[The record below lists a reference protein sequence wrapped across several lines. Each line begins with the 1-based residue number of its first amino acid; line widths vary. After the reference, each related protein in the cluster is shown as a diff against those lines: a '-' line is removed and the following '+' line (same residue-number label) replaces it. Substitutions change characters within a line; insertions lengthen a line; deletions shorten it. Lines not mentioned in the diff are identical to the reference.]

1 MNFVDPIE
9 ITRKVIDG
17 IYEGVTTVELDNLAA
32 ETAAYKTTTHPDYAV
47 LAARIAISNLHKE
60 TKKSFSQVIQ
70 DLHDYVNPKTGRP
83 SSMISEETFNTVMK
97 HRELLDSAII
107 YERDFHYN
115 FFGFKTLERS
125 YLLRI
130 NGKVAERPQ
139 HMLMRVA
146 VGIHGEDIESA
157 IETYNYMSEK
167 AFTHASPTLFN
178 AGTPH
183 PQMSSCFLV
192 SMKEDSIEGIY
203 DTLKT
208 CAMISK
214 TAGGIGLN
222 IHNIRGTGSYIAGTN
237 GVSNGIVPMLRV
249 FNNTA
254 RYVDQ
259 GGNKR
264 PGAFAIYLEPWHPD
278 VFEFVD
284 LRKNHGKDEVRAR
297 DLFLAMWVPDL
308 FMKRVEKNEDWSLMC
323 PAEAPGLADCYGEEF
338 EELYERYEREGRA
351 KRSVKAQK
359 LWYAILEAQIET
371 GNPFMLYKDAAN
383 RKSNQKNLGTIKS
396 SNLCTEIMEYSS
408 PEETAVCNLASIAL
422 PTFIEGTGASKI
434 YNFQRLHDVA
444 KVVCK
449 NLNRIIDINYYPVPS
464 ARRSNM
470 RHRPIGIG
478 VQGLADAFMIMG
490 YPFDSQE
497 ARRLN
502 LQIFE
507 TIYHAA
513 LERSCELAEQYGTYE
528 TYQGSPASQGILQY
542 DMWNRTPTDLWDWA
556 SLKAKIAQHG
566 LRNSLLLA
574 PMPTASTS
582 QILGFNECFEPY
594 TNNIYMRR
602 VLAGE
607 FQVVNPWL
615 LRELVEL
622 GLWNDSMKQKII
634 AHGGSIQNIPGI
646 PDHIKAL
653 YKTVWEISQK
663 VIIDMAADRGAFV
676 CQSQSLN
683 IHLSAPSFGQLTSMH
698 FYGWKKGLKTG
709 SYYLR
714 TRPAASAIQF
724 TVSNE
729 EIAEAKAT
737 RKAVNAQRAAAA
749 SAASTMASTQAP
761 TPSSVMTEPRPVVDR
776 GYETMVQG
784 VGRLGVD
791 GTVTEDGPGKDRP
804 AAEALGQPSEDE
816 GFLAAQE
823 RQRRRQE
830 EADERLACSLENK
843 DACLMCSG

>member
-178 AGTPH
+178 AGTPN

-761 TPSSVMTEPRPVVDR
+761 TPSSVVTEPRPVVDR
-776 GYETMVQG
+776 GYESMVQG

-804 AAEALGQPSEDE
+804 AADASGQLSEDE